1 MLSTTSLRGFRFL
14 LLSLSLIII
23 GFVYHMSIAPKDTQ
37 QSAFKSFQNSYL
49 NQYNQLTSL
58 VNEAVN
64 RNDFT
69 DLSWINGEDLWLEN
83 GIILLNYREDS
94 LIAWSA
100 NAVPFSSLKPD
111 SISHPLVKKIKNG
124 WYLHYLLEEEDITTV
139 GILLIKHHYDYE
151 NQFIQ
156 NEFNSVFELDKTVE
170 ITVEKNA
177 GFEIKDPEG
186 NYQFSLIQSLDDVKK
201 SGKEQ
206 LAIVF
211 YLLAFFAFL
220 LFGIELI
227 KTTERS
233 NRKTL
238 ILFFYFLLLA
248 GLRYFMLTYRVPEI
262 FYQMDLFQ
270 PQIFA
275 ASSFLPSLGDLILH
289 VISIFTVAF
298 IFYFY
303 CGFKIPVQG
312 GLRSSLVAFGLLILA
327 FFSFVLTIYFFKNL
341 ILHSSISFDVSQ
353 FFDLSIYSLLGFIV
367 IIILLATLFLLTD
380 KIVLLIKEL
389 DLSFWRIAGLFL
401 IVVIPGYFLTNYYAD
416 KWEWYVFFFYA
427 AFFVFLWFVRNR
439 MTKIPYSIHL
449 AFLFWAAVFS
459 VIFIIEKT
467 NEKEHEQRRVLV
479 VNLANERDQ
488 IAEMLLEDI
497 ENDIQQDTVIRDL
510 MSMYI
515 QNEAAILDYL
525 QVNYFSGYFRKYDLQ
540 TSVCQPDDN
549 LTLILENTTDIV
561 PCYNFFDNLFHE
573 EGIALPGT
581 RFFFLDNLNGK
592 ISYLAQFTYKRE
604 DWDKEVS
611 LFISLD
617 SKLVSQELGYPELLL
632 DNRLSKPTVLS
643 RYSYAKYRFG
653 KLITRNGDYTYQL
666 VLPPSWKR
674 KPEFTFIQDKEFE
687 HLVYNVD
694 EENVIVIS
702 KPKFSYIDVL
712 ASFSYIFVLFYLV
725 FSLVLFLKGFPG
737 NLKAF
742 NYDFKTKIKFS
753 MVGLLILS
761 LIIIGAGTVYYN
773 IRQFEDKHF
782 ESISEK
788 TQSVLVE
795 LEHKLGGETALDEDY
810 KDYLTYLLS
819 KFSNVFYI
827 DINLYDINGQ
837 LLSSSRPQVFENG
850 LMGEQMDPIAY
861 QKMKNEH
868 AGKFIHKEMIG
879 DLSYYSAY
887 VPFTN
892 DNNELLAFLNLPYFT
907 KQSALKR
914 EIYTIVIAA
923 VNIYF
928 FLILFSTV
936 IAVLISNNITKP
948 LEMIQKR
955 FREIKLG
962 KPNEPIQYE
971 SHDEIGALIYEY
983 NRMAE
988 ELQNSAE
995 KLAKSERESAWREM
1009 AKQIA
1014 HEIKNPLTPMKLNI
1028 QYLQKAWSDNVPDF
1042 PQRLERFSSS
1052 MIEQINSLSA
1062 IATAFSDFAK
1072 MPKAD
1077 RVKVDLIERI
1087 RSSVEMFESN
1097 EHVNFKLDLPKNRVV
1112 PVFADKK
1119 QIMIVFS
1126 NLIQNAIQSIPRDR
1140 EGLVRVSLKR
1150 DNDYVLLSIKDNGKG
1165 ISSDIQDK
1173 LFRPNFTTKSGG
1185 MGMGLAIVKNIV
1197 ENSQGQIWYQ
1207 TKQDEGTVFYLKLPV
1222 YKESSS
1228 D

>member
-1 MLSTTSLRGFRFL
+1 MLSTISLRGFRFL
-14 LLSLSLIII
+14 ILSLSLILL
-23 GFVYHMSIAPKDTQ
+23 GFIYHMSIDPKETQ
-37 QSAFKSFQNSYL
+37 QSAFEDFQTVYV
-49 NQYNQLTSL
+49 NQYNRLTDL

-64 RNDFT
+64 KKNLN
-69 DLSWINGEDLWLEN
+69 DLSWINGEELWLEN
-83 GIILLNYREDS
+83 GIVLLNFYEDS
-94 LIAWSA
+94 LMAWSA
-100 NAVPFSSLKPD
+100 NAIPFSTLNTDSLLAPQ
-111 SISHPLVKKIKNG
+111 VKKMKNG
-124 WYLHYLLEEEDITTV
+124 WYLFAKAAKKDTTTIGV
-139 GILLIKHHYDYE
+139 LLIKHHYDYE

-170 ITVEKNA
+170 ISHKQDA
-177 GFEIKDPEG
+177 GYEIKGPKGD
-186 NYQFSLIQSLDDVKK
+186 YQFSLIQSLDNVKK

-206 LAIVF
+206 VAIVL

-220 LFGIELI
+220 LFGMEITKTAQDQRAKRIVLI
-227 KTTERS
+227 FY
-233 NRKTL
+233 TL
-238 ILFFYFLLLA
+238 VLV
-248 GLRYFMLTYRVPEI
+248 GLRYFMLNYRVPEL
-262 FYQMDLFQ
+262 FYQMELFR

-275 ASSFLPSLGDLILH
+275 ASSFLPSLGDLLLH
-289 VISIFTVAF
+289 VVSIFTVAF
-298 IFYFY
+298 ILYFY
-303 CGFKIPVQG
+303 SDFKIPISKG
-312 GLRSSLVAFGLLILA
+312 IRSLIFSFVLLVLSFL
-327 FFSFVLTIYFFKNL
+327 SFVLTIYFFRNL

-367 IIILLATLFLLTD
+367 IIVLLATLFLISD
-380 KIVLLIKEL
+380 KIILILKEMR
-389 DLSFWRIAGLFL
+389 LSSWRIIGLFL
-401 IVVIPGYFLTNYYAD
+401 FITVVGYFIIDFSTD
-416 KWEWYVFFFYA
+416 EWEWYVFLFYA
-427 AFFVFLWFVRNR
+427 VFFVSLWFVRKK
-439 MTKIPYSIHL
+439 MVKIPHTAYL

-467 NEKEHEQRRVLV
+467 NEKEHEQRKVLV

-497 ENDIQQDTVIRDL
+497 ETDIQQDTVIRDL

-540 TSVCQPDDN
+540 TSVCQPGDD

-604 DWDKEVS
+604 DWNDEVS

-666 VLPPSWKR
+666 VLPAKWEKDS
-674 KPEFTFIQDKEFE
+674 EFTFIQDKEFE
-687 HLVYNVD
+687 HLIYNVD

-702 KPKFSYIDVL
+702 KPKVSYIDVL

-725 FSLVLFLKGFPG
+725 LSLVLFFRKFPD

-742 NYDFKTKIKFS
+742 NYDFKNKIKFS

-773 IRQFEDKHF
+773 IRQFEEKHF

-795 LEHKLGGETALDEDY
+795 LEHKLGGETSLDEGY

-827 DINLYDINGQ
+827 DINLYDTNGQ

-879 DLSYYSAY
+879 ELSYYSAY

-948 LEMIQKR
+948 LQMIQRR

-971 SHDEIGALIYEY
+971 SRDEIGALIYEY

-1028 QYLQKAWSDNVPDF
+1028 QYLQKAWNDKTSDF
-1042 PQRLERFSSS
+1042 PLRLERFSST

-1077 RVKVDLIERI
+1077 RVKVDLVERI
-1087 RSSVEMFESN
+1087 QSSIEIFESTEN
-1097 EHVNFKLDLPKNRVV
+1097 VDFEVVLPEQEEAPALV
-1112 PVFADKK
+1112 DKK

-1126 NLIQNAIQSIPRDR
+1126 NLLQNAIQSIPRDR
-1140 EGLVRVSLKR
+1140 EGLITVTLKK
-1150 DNDYVLLSIKDNGKG
+1150 DNDYITVAIEDNGKG
-1165 ISSDIQDK
+1165 IPADIQDK

-1197 ENSQGQIWYQ
+1197 ENSQGEIWYN

-1222 YKESSS
+1222 YQGGEK
-1228 D
+1228 